1 MAVVVIGVILF
12 VIVGG
17 KKTQKVSE
25 TEKNNKEVEHE
36 ESTTVNETPKQEQ
49 VSKELDENNDS
60 VAVEEKVREYYY
72 FDDQEER
79 KNYSVG
85 DFVYF
90 GKYEQDNDMT
100 NGMENIL
107 WEVLDIEDGTALLLS
122 TSVLDWKQFHNEENT
137 PVVWEDSSLKAWLNN
152 EFYNVAFSEEEQKM
166 IVNRKKDN
174 VYLLEEK
181 EIFENPYARSSI
193 KEYKIGN
200 CFATPYAIENGAK
213 ANDNKYYRWWTS
225 TGSDVQLGA
234 YSFGGD
240 PSEVTTTTTTGMAKY
255 ETTNV
260 YLLPTAYAG
269 IRPVVWVEIQ

>member
-200 CFATPYAIENGAK
+200 
-213 ANDNKYYRWWTS
+213 
-225 TGSDVQLGA
+225 
-234 YSFGGD
+234 
-240 PSEVTTTTTTGMAKY
+240 
-255 ETTNV
+255 
-260 YLLPTAYAG
+260 
-269 IRPVVWVEIQ
+269 